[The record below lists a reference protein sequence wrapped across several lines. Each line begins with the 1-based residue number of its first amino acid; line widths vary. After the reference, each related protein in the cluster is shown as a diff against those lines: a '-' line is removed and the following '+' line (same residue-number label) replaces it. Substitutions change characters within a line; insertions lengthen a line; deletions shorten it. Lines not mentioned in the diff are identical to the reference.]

1 MTRNVR
7 GKSRISGIEPLQ
19 AEFAFALTM
28 VVVVF
33 AGVSAAPCA
42 NSFDGS
48 WNVVLI
54 TQSGGCERSGQVA
67 GQIVNGAL
75 VYSAGGVSV
84 SGSVNSEGKLNGK
97 ATMGPYYLIGS
108 GRLVSNSGSGTWQ
121 AVSPAGP
128 CSGIWNAK
136 RQ

>member
-1 MTRNVR
+1 MRVE
-7 GKSRISGIEPLQ
+7 S
-19 AEFAFALTM
+19 AFALTM
-28 VVVVF
+28 AAVAAF
-33 AGVSAAPCA
+33 AGVNAASSAT
-42 NSFDGS
+42 SFDGS
-48 WNVVLI
+48 WKWVLM

-75 VYSAGGVSV
+75 VHSVGGVSV
-84 SGSVNSEGKLNGK
+84 SGRVNSDGGLNGK

-108 GRLVSNSGSGTWQ
+108 GRLASNSGSGTWQ

>member
-1 MTRNVR
+1 MRA
-7 GKSRISGIEPLQ
+7 GC
-19 AEFAFALTM
+19 AFALS
-28 VVVVF
+28 VPF
-33 AGVSAAPCA
+33 ALAGVNAVSSAS
-42 NSFDGS
+42 SFDGS

-54 TQSGGCERSGQVA
+54 TQSGACERSGQVT

-75 VYSAGGVSV
+75 VYSAGDVSV
-84 SGSVNSEGKLNGK
+84 SGRVTSEGELKGK
-97 ATMGPYYLIGS
+97 ATMGPYFLIGS

>member
-1 MTRNVR
+1 VYVKQYRTEHPMRA
-7 GKSRISGIEPLQ
+7 GSS
-19 AEFAFALTM
+19 FALT
-28 VVVVF
+28 VAAAL
-33 AGVSAAPCA
+33 AGVNAASSA

-54 TQSGGCERSGQVA
+54 TRSGGCERSGQVT

-84 SGSVNSEGKLNGK
+84 SGRVTSEGELNGK